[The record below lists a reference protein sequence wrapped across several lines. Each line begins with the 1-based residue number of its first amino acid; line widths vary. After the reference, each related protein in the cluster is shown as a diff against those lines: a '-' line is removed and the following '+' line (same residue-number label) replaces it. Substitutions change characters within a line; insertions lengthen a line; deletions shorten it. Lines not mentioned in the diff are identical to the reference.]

1 MAETIRIDGLEEVR
15 RALVETPVEL
25 RKKVIYRLLRKA
37 AQPMV
42 RAARASAPR
51 ASKATRRV
59 IPGLLQRS
67 IGVRT
72 SRIKQ
77 ASRGEFGV
85 FITATTPPGV
95 KRLKRSARKSGVAGP
110 NFGDPFYHRFQEG
123 GFHAVGGLRVGG
135 ARSTGN
141 DRLGR
146 LRYVRGIFSRKTN
159 LTLAVR
165 AGTARFIPG
174 LKYLGRAYEAHR
186 QSFVDTFR
194 VDVVSAAVEAFN
206 RMVKK

>member
-1 MAETIRIDGLEEVR
+1 MAEIISIDGLEEVR
-15 RALVETPVEL
+15 RALVATPVEL

-37 AQPMV
+37 AQPMA
-42 RAARASAPR
+42 RAARSGAPR

-110 NFGDPFYHRFQEG
+110 NFGDPFYHRFQEA
-123 GFHAVGGLRVGG
+123 GFHAVGTRRVGG
-135 ARSTGN
+135 GKRARAERVKTSGA
-141 DRLGR
+141 
-146 LRYVRGIFSRKTN
+146 RY
-159 LTLAVR
+159 
-165 AGTARFIPG
+165 IPG
-174 LKYLGRAYEAHR
+174 LQYLGRAYEAHR

-194 VDVVSAAVEAFN
+194 VDVVSAAVEAFS
-206 RMVKK
+206 RMMKK